1 LTEENAKQKLE
12 RLFDGEK
19 MQAET
24 GGTVCSPFPDSTII
38 KTIMQ
43 NYLVQVLTIDW
54 NVNQTSWYFNKK
66 LQGNFRKD

>member
-1 LTEENAKQKLE
+1 
-12 RLFDGEK
+12 

-24 GGTVCSPFPDSTII
+24 GGTVCSPFPGSTII